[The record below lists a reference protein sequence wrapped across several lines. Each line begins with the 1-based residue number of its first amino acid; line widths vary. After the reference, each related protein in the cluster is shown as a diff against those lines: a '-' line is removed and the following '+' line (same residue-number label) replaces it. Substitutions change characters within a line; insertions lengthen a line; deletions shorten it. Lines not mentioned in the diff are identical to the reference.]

1 MDGIDQ
7 TNSQQI
13 HQNVRITAKELAAKF
28 STKREVFNFL
38 TIDCRAYLPDYN
50 TVTIVSPWWCHY
62 HPIQLITYFDSFFL
76 QYFLKDLIAG
86 NKKFLKD
93 H

>member
-13 HQNVRITAKELAAKF
+13 QQNVRITAKELAAKF

-62 HPIQLITYFDSFFL
+62 HPIQLITYFDSFFPSV
-76 QYFLKDLIAG
+76 FLEGLDCGKQKIS
-86 NKKFLKD
+86 
-93 H
+93 